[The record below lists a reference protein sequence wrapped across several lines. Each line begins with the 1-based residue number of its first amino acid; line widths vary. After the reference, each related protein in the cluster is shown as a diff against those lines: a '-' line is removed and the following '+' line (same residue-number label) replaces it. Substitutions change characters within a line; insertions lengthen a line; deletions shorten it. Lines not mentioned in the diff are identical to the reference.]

1 MTFLVSENL
10 STVKNRALKKIAF
23 AISFM
28 AVSASVMLLSTAT
41 LAQNCDYPRDDFDG
55 LYCLSKVYQQADKDL
70 NSSYQELVKQL
81 NSNQKAILKRGQLAW
96 IRDRNDR
103 CSEYT
108 EDSFLVNMRCAT
120 DTTTNR
126 VNFLN
131 ERLRECR
138 AGSCR
143 TSRLDD

>member
-1 MTFLVSENL
+1 MSFLVPENL
-10 STVKNRALKKIAF
+10 SALKNITLKKIAF
-23 AISFM
+23 STSFM
-28 AVSASVMLLSTAT
+28 AVSASAMLLSTPAS
-41 LAQNCDYPRDDFDG
+41 AQNCDYPRDDFDG

-70 NSSYQELVKQL
+70 NTSYKELVKQL

-96 IRDRNDR
+96 MRDRNNR

-108 EDSFLVNMRCAT
+108 DDSFLVNMRCAT
-120 DTTTNR
+120 DTTTSR

>member
-1 MTFLVSENL
+1 MSFSVPENL
-10 STVKNRALKKIAF
+10 SALKNTTLKKIAF
-23 AISFM
+23 ATSFM
-28 AVSASVMLLSTAT
+28 AVSASAMLLSTPA

-70 NSSYQELVKQL
+70 NTSYKELVKQL

-96 IRDRNDR
+96 MRDRNNR

-108 EDSFLVNMRCAT
+108 DESFLVNMRCAT
-120 DTTTNR
+120 DTTTSR

>member
-1 MTFLVSENL
+1 MSFSVPENL
-10 STVKNRALKKIAF
+10 TVVKNITLKKIAL
-23 AISFM
+23 ATSFM
-28 AVSASVMLLSTAT
+28 AVSASAMLLSTAAS
-41 LAQNCDYPRDDFDG
+41 AQNCDYPRDDFDG
-55 LYCLSKVYQQADKDL
+55 LYCLSKVYQQADNDL
-70 NSSYQELVKQL
+70 NISYKELVKQL
-81 NSNQKAILKRGQLAW
+81 DSNQKAILKRGQLAW

-120 DTTTNR
+120 ETTTNR